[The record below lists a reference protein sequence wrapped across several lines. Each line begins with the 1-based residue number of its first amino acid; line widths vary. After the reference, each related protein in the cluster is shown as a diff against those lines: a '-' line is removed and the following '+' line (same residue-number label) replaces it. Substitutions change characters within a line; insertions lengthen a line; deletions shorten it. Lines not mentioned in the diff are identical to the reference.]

1 MMQIPGFQLEIA
13 RILDFVASDR
23 LEEKA
28 PLIQGVARQ
37 LARGEGP
44 GADFLGWLDLPETM
58 RGAGI
63 EAVLDAAEAARADSE
78 VLVVIGIGGS
88 YLGAEAALN
97 ALADRCSGPEVIF
110 AGTHL
115 SSTAL
120 RRLLK
125 RVGERDLRLC
135 VISKSGTTLE
145 PAVAFRVFREL
156 MVARYGREAA
166 ARRTVAVTDAARGA
180 LKAMADQ
187 EGYRA
192 FVIPDDVGGRFSVLT
207 PVGLLPMAVAGLDVR
222 GLLTGARAMREL
234 CDARELSDNPAH
246 LYAAARAAL
255 YDAGYFIEVLST
267 FQPDLGSLQEWWKQ
281 LFGESEGKE
290 GRGIFPASCRFTTDL
305 HSLGQ
310 YLQDGRRELF
320 ETFLVVD
327 EGAPEIR
334 VPADAAEPGGADL
347 DRDGLAYLVGR
358 SLDDINRKAYL
369 GTREAHHAGGVP
381 VLSLELERLDE
392 AVLGG
397 LFYFF
402 EKAVAVSGRLLGVN
416 PFDQPGVEA
425 YKKAMFRL
433 LQAPGG

>member
-1 MMQIPGFQLEIA
+1 MSQIPGFQLDIA
-13 RILDFVASDR
+13 RILDFVDPDR

-37 LARGEGP
+37 LERREGP
-44 GADFLGWLDLPETM
+44 GAEFLGWLDLPETV
-58 RGAGI
+58 RGRTLDG
-63 EAVLDAAEAARADSE
+63 VLDAAEAARADSE

-88 YLGAEAALN
+88 YLGAEAGLRALQ
-97 ALADRCSGPEVIF
+97 DRCDGPEVIF
-110 AGTHL
+110 AGTSL
-115 SSTAL
+115 SSTVL
-120 RRLLK
+120 RRLVK

-156 MVARYGREAA
+156 LVRRYGREAA
-166 ARRTVAVTDAARGA
+166 ARRITAVTDAERGA

-187 EGYRA
+187 EGYSA

-222 GLLTGARAMREL
+222 GLLAGARAMREACAAADL
-234 CDARELSDNPAH
+234 HANPAH
-246 LYAAARAAL
+246 LYAAARSAL
-255 YDAGYFIEVLST
+255 YDAGYDTEVLST
-267 FQPDLGSLQEWWKQ
+267 FQPDLASLQEWWKQ

-290 GRGIFPASCRFTTDL
+290 GRGVFPASCCFTTDL

-320 ETFLVVD
+320 ETFLTVA
-327 EGAPEIR
+327 ESAPEVT
-334 VPADAAEPGGADL
+334 VPADAEEPGGPDL
-347 DRDGLAYLVGR
+347 DRDGLAWLAGR
-358 SLDDINRKAYL
+358 SLDDINRQAYL
-369 GTREAHHAGGVP
+369 GTRNAHNEGGVP
-381 VLSLELERLDE
+381 IISLELARLDE
-392 AVLGG
+392 AALGG

-425 YKKAMFRL
+425 YKREMFRL
-433 LQAPGG
+433 LKGSA